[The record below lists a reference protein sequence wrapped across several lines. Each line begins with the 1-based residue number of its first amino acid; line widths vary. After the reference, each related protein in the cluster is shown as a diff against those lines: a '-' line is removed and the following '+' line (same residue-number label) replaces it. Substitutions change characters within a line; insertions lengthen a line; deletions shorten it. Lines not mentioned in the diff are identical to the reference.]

1 MTPTNWG
8 RIGPITNNADTTTA
22 DVYVYDEIGYWGTEA
37 RAFAKD
43 ISGLDVD
50 TLTVHINSPG
60 GDAFAGVAI
69 MNALRDHTADVHV
82 IVDGLAA
89 SAASIIAMAG
99 DTITMNLGSQMM
111 VHDAS
116 THTSGNSAA
125 HAKAVTLLDKISD
138 SIAEVYAART
148 GGTSEEWRAIM
159 REETWYSAA
168 EAVEAGLADTIDT
181 ATKAQLAN
189 DSIVNRFPN
198 WEAANI
204 PAEPETNGGTMAAIP
219 QSWRDRLGLAETA
232 TEEEV
237 NNALDKLLGET
248 EKPKIQVGVTMI
260 EDSVLDQLRA
270 DAAAGREAREAQIDD
285 RRQRTVENAIKA
297 GKIAPSRRDHW
308 LAAIEADEEGATA
321 TLNALA
327 PGLIPV
333 TALGTEIDEA
343 DGVEDAEYFAVYPEG
358 GVK

>member
-22 DVYVYDEIGYWGTEA
+22 DVYVYEEIGYWGTEA

-219 QSWRDRLGLAETA
+219 QSWRDRLGLTETA

-270 DAAAGREAREAQIDD
+270 DAAAGREAQIDD

-343 DGVEDAEYFAVYPEG
+343 DGVEDAEYFAVYSEG